1 MPDLSREVELGLRAG
16 LTGGRLICGIDEV
29 GRGPLAGP
37 VVACAVIIDPARI
50 DPALAAQIDDSKKLS
65 PKRRDALHDAL
76 RSCVTYGLGEASV
89 AEIDQINILQAT
101 FLAMHRAVDNLPLR
115 PDFALVDGNR
125 RPPLPCPG
133 ECLIGGDAR
142 SLSIAA
148 ASIIAKVVRDK
159 IMWELAQ
166 LHTGY
171 GWERNAGYGTAAHLA
186 AIAHLGVT
194 EHHRKSFRP
203 ISQSLSITD

>member
-37 VVACAVIIDPARI
+37 VIACAVIIDPARI

-65 PKRRDALHDAL
+65 PRRRDALHDAL
-76 RSCVTYGLGEASV
+76 RACVSYGLGEASV
-89 AEIDQINILQAT
+89 AEIDRINILRAT
-101 FLAMHRAVDNLPLR
+101 FLAMRRAVENLPQR

-125 RPPLPCPG
+125 APRLDCPT

-166 LHTGY
+166 VHTGY

-186 AIAHLGVT
+186 AIARLGVT

-203 ISQSLSITD
+203 ISQSLIITD